1 MKHFYLV
8 FFLFMAASGNAQQRH
23 VVLEEF
29 TGANCGQCPMGS
41 YTLDSML
48 TMYPDLIAVSLHS
61 YGVYDAMY
69 FTDLDTI
76 GNAFALGAP
85 LGTVDRKCSSP
96 PSTNAGIYITQ
107 WDAAIQQRLSVP
119 AQLTVDVIP
128 SWNSSTRNITA
139 NITVNILNNLPA
151 ADYRITLYIVEDSV
165 VGSGSGYDQHSYYDQ
180 QPGPFYGLGDPI
192 VGFVHRHVARA
203 ILPSPWGQSGI
214 IAPAP
219 TTGQVFTTT
228 MNYTLPANY
237 NENKVHLVVLVNR
250 VSSDHASDEVM
261 NANEVGLLD
270 TGSAIGE
277 ITAQPTLNLFPNP
290 AQDVLAITFSEP
302 QENCVVEIL
311 DATGKTVRRENV
323 MAYAASHTVNV
334 SDLPDGMYFIR
345 AITADEIFTARFIH
359 QTAD

>member
-1 MKHFYLV
+1 MKRFYLGLI
-8 FFLFMAASGNAQQRH
+8 LFTATFANAQQRH

-61 YGVYDAMY
+61 YGIYDAMH
-69 FTDLDTI
+69 FADLDTI

-85 LGTVDRKCSSP
+85 LGTVDRICSSP

-128 SWNSSTRNITA
+128 SWNSSTRNISA
-139 NITVNILNNLPA
+139 NITVNILSNLTA
-151 ADYRITLYIVEDSV
+151 GDYRITLYIVEDSV
-165 VGSGSGYDQHSYYDQ
+165 VGSGAGYDQHSYYDQ
-180 QPGPFYGLGDPI
+180 QPGPFYGLGNPI
-192 VGFVHRHVARA
+192 IGFVHRHVARA

-214 IAPAP
+214 ITSTP

-237 NENKVHLVVLVNR
+237 DENKVHLVALVNR
-250 VSSDHASDEVM
+250 VSSDHAGDEVM
-261 NANEVGLLD
+261 NAGEVALLA

-277 ITAQPTLNLFPNP
+277 ISTQATMNLFPNP
-290 AQDVLAITFSEP
+290 AYDDVTITFG
-302 QENCVVEIL
+302 QQQRNCFVEIL
-311 DATGKTVRRENV
+311 DVNGKIIRRENV
-323 MAYAASHTVNV
+323 ADNSTSHHMNIST
-334 SDLPDGMYFIR
+334 LPDGIYFLRATSDDAMISTRFIR
-345 AITADEIFTARFIH
+345 
-359 QTAD
+359 QTPD